1 MCRPGARL
9 TKNQKETIMTMTLF
23 LKDSFPQ
30 IVKELCPED
39 IKTSLARIMR
49 CVFSLQIPA
58 QQYKSGNLLYQA
70 FQRA

>member
-1 MCRPGARL
+1 
-9 TKNQKETIMTMTLF
+9 MTMTLF

-39 IKTSLARIMR
+39 IKTSLARITR

-58 QQYKSGNLLYQA
+58 QQYKSGSLLCQV
-70 FQRA
+70 FQIA